1 MIFYP
6 RLISSQNKKYPR
18 QNIEWKETN
27 IELNESLFTK
37 KDYKIQSTLKR
48 EDKDLISTND
58 FERSKEKSDSF
69 KGENRNIARK
79 FLILKKRYLQS
90 HSQQRSECFSPQ
102 QKVMLEIQHQVQR
115 TGCFTITNILALKIK
130 NKSLFKR
137 NF

>member
-1 MIFYP
+1 MKVKFLYLLRKKCLELFWLKNQGIQK
-6 RLISSQNKKYPR
+6 RKNTEKKYPR

-58 FERSKEKSDSF
+58 FERSKEKGDSY

-79 FLILKKRYLQS
+79 FWS
-90 HSQQRSECFSPQ
+90 
-102 QKVMLEIQHQVQR
+102 
-115 TGCFTITNILALKIK
+115 
-130 NKSLFKR
+130 
-137 NF
+137 

>member
-1 MIFYP
+1 MNEKNSEP
-6 RLISSQNKKYPR
+6 TLTSEEISKADLTEESRNSKRKNTEKKYPR

-58 FERSKEKSDSF
+58 FERSKEKSDSY

-79 FLILKKRYLQS
+79 FWS
-90 HSQQRSECFSPQ
+90 
-102 QKVMLEIQHQVQR
+102 
-115 TGCFTITNILALKIK
+115 
-130 NKSLFKR
+130 
-137 NF
+137 